1 MIIHHF
7 RRIEKPVLL
16 CYDSSEV
23 NFHMR
28 LMIDDLF
35 NTMPWEQI
43 DTVVFDVG
51 NVLLS
56 WQAQELLDLLVPERP
71 DLHAELTIRI
81 FKSPYW
87 CMRDRGSATL
97 EEVIAAMSKTAPEL
111 EPYVRRVMENWID
124 LPAMPEGVSALKAC
138 KAHGKRL
145 YALTNYADKE
155 FAHACA
161 THDFFALF
169 DDYVVSGREH
179 MVKPQQG
186 IYDCLISRFGL
197 DPSRT
202 LFIDDS
208 PANIEAALE
217 CGWQGLCYNKPG
229 KLALFFGA

>member
-1 MIIHHF
+1 MI
-7 RRIEKPVLL
+7 
-16 CYDSSEV
+16 
-23 NFHMR
+23 R
-28 LMIDDLF
+28 LMLDDQYAV
-35 NTMPWEQI
+35 MPWEQI
-43 DTVVFDVG
+43 DAVVFDVG

-56 WQAQELLDLLVPERP
+56 WQAQELLDLLVPDRP

-81 FKSPYW
+81 FKTPYW

-111 EPYVRRVMENWID
+111 EPYVRRMMDRGID